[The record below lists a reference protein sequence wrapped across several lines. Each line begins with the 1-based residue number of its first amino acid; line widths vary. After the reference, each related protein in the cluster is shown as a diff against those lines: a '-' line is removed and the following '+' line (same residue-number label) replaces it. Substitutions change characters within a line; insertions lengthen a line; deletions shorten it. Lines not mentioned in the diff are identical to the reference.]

1 MKECFMDLGSFP
13 EGQRIAVPALI
24 DMWTELHEL
33 DEHGNDAIDNLHE
46 LTTRNLATLAR
57 TRYGDFILW
66 SDILVVCFLRVW
78 L

>member
-1 MKECFMDLGSFP
+1 MDLGSFP

-24 DMWTELHEL
+24 DMWAKLHEL